1 MNFHMIDVGGN
12 RLERKKWIH
21 IFDNVKAVIFL
32 AALSDYDL
40 VLPED
45 RERNR
50 MVETLGLFESIC
62 NNQCFNKASMILFL
76 NKLDVFSIKIRDPN
90 CTPLTA
96 CFRNFSGS
104 LDSIPDAC
112 EFIKEEFEGS
122 YHNTKK
128 QVFTH
133 FTCATDTDQIR
144 SVFIVITDML
154 IKEMIELCGLY

>member
-62 NNQCFNKASMILFL
+62 NNQCFNKTSMILFYHL
-76 NKLDVFSIKIRDPN
+76 NW
-90 CTPLTA
+90 
-96 CFRNFSGS
+96 
-104 LDSIPDAC
+104 
-112 EFIKEEFEGS
+112 
-122 YHNTKK
+122 
-128 QVFTH
+128 
-133 FTCATDTDQIR
+133 
-144 SVFIVITDML
+144 
-154 IKEMIELCGLY
+154 

>member
-1 MNFHMIDVGGN
+1 MNFRMMDVGGN

-40 VLPED
+40 ALPED

-50 MVETLGLFESIC
+50 MVENLGLFESIC
-62 NNQCFNKASMILFL
+62 NNQCFKKTSMILFL
-76 NKLDVFSIKIRDPN
+76 NKLDLFSMKIRDPE
-90 CTPLTA
+90 CTPLTN
-96 CFRNFSGS
+96 CFKQFAGDLNSV
-104 LDSIPDAC
+104 AETC
-112 EFIKEEFEGS
+112 EFIKEEFEGL
-122 YHNTKK
+122 NQNQTK
-128 QVFTH
+128 QIFTH
-133 FTCATDTDQIR
+133 FTCATDTEQIR

>member
-62 NNQCFNKASMILFL
+62 NNQCFNKTSMILFL
-76 NKLDVFSIKIRDPN
+76 NKLDVFSMKIRDPN
-90 CTPLTA
+90 CNPLTM
-96 CFRNFSGS
+96 CFRHFTGNSH
-104 LDSIPDAC
+104 SIPDTC

-122 YHNTKK
+122 NHNTKK
-128 QVFTH
+128 LVFTH
-133 FTCATDTDQIR
+133 FTCATDTEQIR